1 MIQDRPAVDDLLRTV
16 RQFLESLGPRLSG
29 EAVFH
34 ARVAVYLLQIC
45 ERELAATGGVSFEA
59 ARLAAVLGREG
70 PLGEQCRVL
79 CAGIRA
85 GDFDDRWEEAFD
97 LALRQ
102 VVDKVRIVRPE
113 WLTVPASGGG
123 PET

>member
-1 MIQDRPAVDDLLRTV
+1 VIQDRPPVDDLLRTV
-16 RQFLESLGPRLSG
+16 RQFVESIAPWLSG
-29 EAVFH
+29 EAAFH

-45 ERELAATGGVSFEA
+45 ERELAQTGGASFEA
-59 ARLAAVLGREG
+59 ARLAAVLGRER
-70 PLGEQCRVL
+70 PLAEQCRVL

-85 GDFDDRWEEAFD
+85 GDFDDRWDEAFD

-113 WLTVPASGGG
+113 WLAVPAAGGG

>member
-1 MIQDRPAVDDLLRTV
+1 VIQDRPPIDDLLRTV
-16 RQFLESLGPRLSG
+16 RQFVESIGPRLSG
-29 EAVFH
+29 EAAFH

-45 ERELAATGGVSFEA
+45 ERELAQTGGATFEA
-59 ARLAAVLGREG
+59 ARLAAVLGRER
-70 PLGEQCRVL
+70 PLAEQCRVL

-85 GDFDDRWEEAFD
+85 GDFDDRWDEAFD

-113 WLTVPASGGG
+113 WLAVPASGEG

>member
-1 MIQDRPAVDDLLRTV
+1 VIQDRPPVDDLLRTV
-16 RQFLESLGPRLSG
+16 RQFVESIAPLLSG
-29 EAVFH
+29 EAAFH

-45 ERELAATGGVSFEA
+45 ERELAQTGGASFEA
-59 ARLAAVLGREG
+59 ARLAAVLGRER
-70 PLGEQCRVL
+70 PLAEQCRVL

-85 GDFDDRWEEAFD
+85 GDFDDRWDEAFD

-113 WLTVPASGGG
+113 WLAVPAAGGG